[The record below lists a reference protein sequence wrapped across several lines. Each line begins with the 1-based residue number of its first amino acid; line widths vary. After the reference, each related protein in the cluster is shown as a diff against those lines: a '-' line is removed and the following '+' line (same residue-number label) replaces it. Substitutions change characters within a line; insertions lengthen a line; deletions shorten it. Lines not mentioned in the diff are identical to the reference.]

1 MFEKE
6 QEVIDMMNDKQ
17 KKIFAMV
24 ISIVIV
30 VAMVV
35 TTIIG
40 AFM

>member
-1 MFEKE
+1 
-6 QEVIDMMNDKQ
+6 MMNDKQ